1 MTSVSFLSYRYSLP
15 YHNTLYFCTRTY
27 NVKCENSPHNSIF
40 FCKVTKSYS
49 ININQF
55 QFQFQFQLLSVID
68 SSSIMSYNRLRN
80 ATQAR
85 NNGRLRNAL
94 TELNNTRARNNG
106 GRASIAL
113 EPEYTS
119 ESLKNTHPDS
129 VEARMLTDIDEL
141 HPDDQ
146 NIRLSINAINHAIM
160 EDPENSYLMNLPV
173 DGFERR
179 HEKNTSAAT
188 MASALAE
195 QTLVE
200 AEELRLNLPAL
211 EEENRQM
218 RERFEAS
225 QADLQVYMANHR
237 KTLARFELRQA
248 EIEAAQAEIEA
259 AQAEFESSNESLGN
273 YPKKVAE

>member
-1 MTSVSFLSYRYSLP
+1 
-15 YHNTLYFCTRTY
+15 
-27 NVKCENSPHNSIF
+27 
-40 FCKVTKSYS
+40 
-49 ININQF
+49 
-55 QFQFQFQLLSVID
+55 
-68 SSSIMSYNRLRN
+68 MSYNQIRN

-94 TELNNTRARNNG
+94 PELNNTRARNNG

-119 ESLKNTHPDS
+119 ESLENTHPDS

-179 HEKNTSAAT
+179 HENKHPNSI
-188 MASALAE
+188 
-195 QTLVE
+195 E
-200 AEELRLNLPAL
+200 ARIAIYQRGLDDLEDLRNELPAR
-211 EEENRQM
+211 EEQNRIL
-218 RERFEAS
+218 RERFEAA
-225 QADLQVYMANHR
+225 QAKYASKR
-237 KTLARFELRQA
+237 
-248 EIEAAQAEIEA
+248 EAAVNSRE
-259 AQAEFESSNESLGN
+259 
-273 YPKKVAE
+273 